1 MSALDASVV
10 NTMLPIISRSM
21 GASVSAIEWVVTAY
35 LLVVSALLLGV
46 GRAGDLYGHR
56 NIYLTGFG
64 IFVVSSAL
72 CAASPSAGALVAFRV
87 VQGLGAAM
95 LFASG
100 PAILT
105 ASFPSTERGR
115 ALGLQAMMTYI
126 GLTVGPALGGWLTG
140 QFGWRSIFLIN
151 IPIGSI
157 AVALGSR
164 VIPRVRPGGER

>member
-1 MSALDASVV
+1 MTHAPRTRTAERPDERVPDTRAPHAQPAPRKWWILAAVGIGTLMSALDASVV

-72 CAASPSAGALVAFRV
+72 CAASP
-87 VQGLGAAM
+87 
-95 LFASG
+95 
-100 PAILT
+100 
-105 ASFPSTERGR
+105 
-115 ALGLQAMMTYI
+115 
-126 GLTVGPALGGWLTG
+126 
-140 QFGWRSIFLIN
+140 
-151 IPIGSI
+151 
-157 AVALGSR
+157 
-164 VIPRVRPGGER
+164 